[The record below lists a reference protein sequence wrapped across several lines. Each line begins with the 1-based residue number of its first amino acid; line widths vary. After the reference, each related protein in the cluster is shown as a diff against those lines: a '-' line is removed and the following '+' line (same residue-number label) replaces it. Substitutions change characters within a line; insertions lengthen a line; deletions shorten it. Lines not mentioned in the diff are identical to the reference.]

1 MKNIPF
7 IRESIRNLKT
17 VGTITKSSRALCK
30 GAAKEVDYSTSKSI
44 VELGA
49 GDGVITKHILKAM
62 APDARLMVFEVNESF
77 CDQLRAIDDDRLVVV
92 QDGAERLEHYL
103 EKHNF
108 GELDAVVSAIPFVI
122 FSDEEARQIITAC
135 RDHMKKGAPYIQVHY
150 SLVARKMYRE
160 IFGNV
165 KTKFIPLNIPPAF
178 VLTSQVNG
186 KGTPETVIAEEP
198 KA

>member
-30 GAAKEVDYSTSKSI
+30 GMAKEVDYSSAKAI

-62 APDARLMVFEVNESF
+62 ATDARLLVFEVNKSF
-77 CDQLRAIDDDRLVVV
+77 CDQLRSIDDERLIVV
-92 QDGAERLEHYL
+92 QDGAERLKHYL
-103 EKHNF
+103 EKHDF
-108 GELDAVVSAIPFVI
+108 GKVDAVVSAIPFVI
-122 FSDEEARQIITAC
+122 FSDEQARQIITAC

-165 KTKFIPLNIPPAF
+165 KTKFIPFNIPPAF

-186 KGTPETVIAEEP
+186 EATPRN
-198 KA
+198 

>member
-17 VGTITKSSRALCK
+17 VGTVTKSSPSLCK
-30 GAAKEVDYSTSKSI
+30 GAAKEVDYTTSKWI

-77 CDQLRAIDDDRLVVV
+77 CDQLREIDDDRLVVV
-92 QDGAERLEHYL
+92 QDGAQRLAHYL
-103 EKHNF
+103 DKHQFEK
-108 GELDAVVSAIPFVI
+108 LDAVVSAIPFVI
-122 FSDEEARQIITAC
+122 FSEKDARSIITEC
-135 RDHMKKGAPYIQVHY
+135 RDHMKQGAPYIQVHY

-165 KTKFIPLNIPPAF
+165 KTKFIPFNIPPAF

-186 KGTPETVIAEEP
+186 TQK
-198 KA
+198 KD

>member
-30 GAAKEVDYSTSKSI
+30 GAAKEVDYTKAKEI

-62 APDARLMVFEVNESF
+62 APDARLMVFEVNEPF

-92 QDGAERLEHYL
+92 QDGAERLDHYIKEHQ
-103 EKHNF
+103 F
-108 GELDAVVSAIPFVI
+108 GDLDAVISAIPFVI
-122 FSDEEARQIITAC
+122 FSDEQARQIITDC
-135 RDHMKKGAPYIQVHY
+135 RNHMKIGAPYVQVHY

-178 VLTSQVNG
+178 VLTSLV
-186 KGTPETVIAEEP
+186 KE
-198 KA
+198 KKK